1 MGSTEVTVMIRYRAQ
16 PEKADIA
23 RRELESL
30 IRTVV
35 ATERECAGIWM
46 HLSTSDPGQILL
58 VERWSDEAAY
68 TGPHMRTPHL
78 QSFMSRAREFIA
90 GPPEIT
96 FWRGV
101 AGAER

>member
-1 MGSTEVTVMIRYRAQ
+1 MGNGDVTVMIRYRAQ
-16 PEKADIA
+16 PGRGDVA

-35 ATERECAGIWM
+35 AAESECAGIWM
-46 HLSTSDPGQILL
+46 HQNTSDPEQILL
-58 VERWSDEAAY
+58 IERWSDEAAY
-68 TGPHMRTPHL
+68 TGPHMQTPHL
-78 QSFMSRAREFIA
+78 QSFMSRAPAFIA